1 MTNKHPYV
9 QAPKHL
15 SECIARF
22 RRSLPTTVNAETLKK
37 LGIASNNERYVIGT
51 FRFLEL
57 IDEEGKTT
65 DEARKLFS
73 QADDGAFQEQLSIVV
88 RSHYSDLFELHGDNA
103 WTLSRVE
110 LATYFRNADQ
120 TSEIVGSRQSM
131 TFRILSDFC
140 GHSDT
145 QARGA
150 AEGMPRADRSTKKT
164 TSRKSSNTRTKAIHK
179 KNEAGPSVPADENR
193 KSINLTVR
201 IEVNLPAGGDRDTYD
216 NIFQSIRDN
225 LIDA

>member
-57 IDEEGKTT
+57 IDEEGKATA
-65 DEARKLFS
+65 EARKLFS

-110 LATYFRNADQ
+110 LDTNSFFLDQ
-120 TSEIVGSRQSM
+120 SWRLGT
-131 TFRILSDFC
+131 
-140 GHSDT
+140 
-145 QARGA
+145 
-150 AEGMPRADRSTKKT
+150 
-164 TSRKSSNTRTKAIHK
+164 
-179 KNEAGPSVPADENR
+179 PADM
-193 KSINLTVR
+193 KLLYR
-201 IEVNLPAGGDRDTYD
+201 IAQMSVWI
-216 NIFQSIRDN
+216 IF
-225 LIDA
+225 LWCLYY